1 MSKVEE
7 LNAIAKD
14 YHLNDNI
21 VDKFIEDA
29 CQEYCCD
36 WLETLIGK
44 NQNVLELGYGEGHT
58 CNRLS
63 KKTKTYSVI
72 EGSSD
77 LVAEVKSKFPDL
89 HVIGELFE
97 DYLPKNP
104 YDLILALHVF
114 EHLDDPV
121 ALAKHMK
128 SCLSKDGEMVVVVP
142 NKESLHR
149 RLAKAM
155 GLIEDLGELSPRDKL
170 VGHKKVYCLKELEQD
185 FIEAG
190 YEVVTKKGFFIKL
203 LPNSMI
209 LDYSPELILGLNTCG
224 SDLAPELLANIAII
238 VKVKSVD

>member
-1 MSKVEE
+1 MSTVEE
-7 LNAIAKD
+7 LNNIAKD

-44 NQNVLELGYGEGHT
+44 NKNVLELGYGEGHT

-63 KKTKTYSVI
+63 KKTKTYSIV

-77 LVAEVKSKFPDL
+77 LVAEVKSKFPDV
-89 HVIGELFE
+89 HVIDELFE
-97 DYLPKNP
+97 DYQPVNP

-114 EHLDDPV
+114 EHVDDPV

-128 SCLSKDGEMVVVVP
+128 PWLSKDGEMVVVVP

-149 RLAKAM
+149 RLAKDM
-155 GLIEDLGELSPRDKL
+155 GLIEDLGDLSPRDKL
-170 VGHKKVYCLKELEQD
+170 VGHQKVYSLKELEQD

-203 LPNSMI
+203 LPNSMM
-209 LDYSPELILGLNTCG
+209 LDYSQDLIRSLNSCG
-224 SDLAPELLANIAII
+224 EDIPIDLLANIAIV
-238 VKVKSVD
+238 VKVKNHG